1 MLIINIPFKLSVC
14 LCPKVITLSGF
25 RCRMKSQF
33 DRNIRQRS
41 KELEREEEREKEREI
56 DKKRGGGERVYYI
69 HTQTKTERH

>member
-1 MLIINIPFKLSVC
+1 
-14 LCPKVITLSGF
+14 
-25 RCRMKSQF
+25 MKSQF